1 MVHCDTP
8 TGTLN
13 SEAVRLVGQAC
24 ADTDALFYVDIVS
37 SAGAVPVDI
46 SGWNIDI
53 GKDNY
58 LTCRLNCRLLLQ
70 ERQRV
75 TYKVLVLIYKYV

>member
-24 ADTDALFYVDIVS
+24 ANTDALFYVDIVS

-53 GKDNY
+53 GKDNCLSCQLYCQLAARVSTSKVQGFVLTYMY
-58 LTCRLNCRLLLQ
+58 L
-70 ERQRV
+70 
-75 TYKVLVLIYKYV
+75 